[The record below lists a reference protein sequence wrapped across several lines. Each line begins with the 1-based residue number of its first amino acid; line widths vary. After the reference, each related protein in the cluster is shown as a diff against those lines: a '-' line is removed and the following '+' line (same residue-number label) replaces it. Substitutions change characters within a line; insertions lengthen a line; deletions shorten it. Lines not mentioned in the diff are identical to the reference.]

1 MKTLIVAIVA
11 LMATTA
17 AQADGFNCKTL
28 DGSISVKI
36 FNNTDPSAG
45 TRNAAV
51 MIISDELVSE
61 GRKTIAKFSDT
72 NETLG
77 QSGAS
82 YVADVDHRYNDSG
95 RKGELLLGTKIGY
108 IKTIAV
114 DVDFSYS
121 NPVANG
127 KKLAADLTIVKRNG
141 ETFVESMSCK
151 RYLKN

>member
-11 LMATTA
+11 IMATSA

-28 DGSISVKI
+28 DGSLAIKI
-36 FNNTDPSAG
+36 YNHTDADQG

-51 MIISDELVSE
+51 MIISDELISE
-61 GRKTIAKFSDT
+61 GRKTIAKFTDA

-95 RKGELLLGTKIGY
+95 RKGELILGTKIAF

-114 DVDFSYS
+114 DVDFNYS
-121 NPVANG
+121 EPVANG
-127 KKLAADLTIVKRNG
+127 KRLAADLTIVKRNG